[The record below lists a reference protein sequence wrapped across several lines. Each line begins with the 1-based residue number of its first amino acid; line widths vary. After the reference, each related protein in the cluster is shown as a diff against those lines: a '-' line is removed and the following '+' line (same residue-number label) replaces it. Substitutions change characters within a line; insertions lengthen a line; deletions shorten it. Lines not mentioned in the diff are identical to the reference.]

1 MARLGDLS
9 MMATSLYVAD
19 LDAAV
24 DWYRDVLGL
33 EPIAVGEDQHPYATY
48 TVGSALFVL
57 EPTDALWQGKGT
69 TGSGAATINLVTDRD
84 PGEVLDDLR
93 AAGAECSDIVDSP
106 GFSSFLVTDPDG
118 NRFYVTKP
126 ITDDAA
132 SEVAT
137 AMETTG

>member
-1 MARLGDLS
+1 MTILGNLS

-19 LDAAV
+19 LDAAI
-24 DWYRDVLGL
+24 DWYRDVLGF
-33 EPIAVGEDQHPYATY
+33 EPLAQGKDGHPYATY
-48 TVGSALFVL
+48 SVGSALFVL
-57 EPTDALWQGKGT
+57 EPTDALWRGKGM
-69 TGSGAATINLVTDRD
+69 TGSGAATVNLVTDRD
-84 PGEVLDDLR
+84 PREALDDLR
-93 AAGAECSDIVDSP
+93 AKGAECSDIVDSP

-137 AMETTG
+137 AIETTG